1 MGRPVFLIGYMGSGK
16 STVGKKLARS
26 LGYEFIDTD
35 TIISEMVGKEV
46 SRIFAE
52 DGEDAFRQ
60 LEHSVLVSFKDR
72 KDTVIAT
79 GGGMPCFFDNMAIMK
94 RTGITVYLQMQVESL
109 IKRLNQAKIARP
121 MLPNLPHDQL
131 KLYIQQHLSKR
142 GPFYN
147 DAHLTV
153 KGESLDMEG
162 LVKAIKGYRL

>member
-1 MGRPVFLIGYMGSGK
+1 MGKPVFLIGYMGSGK
-16 STVGKKLARS
+16 STVGKKLARN

-35 TIISEMVGKEV
+35 NVISEMVGKEV
-46 SRIFAE
+46 FAIFND

-94 RTGITVYLQMQVESL
+94 RTGITVYLQMQVDSL
-109 IKRLNQAKIARP
+109 IKRLNQAKITRP

-142 GPFYN
+142 SPFYN
-147 DAHLTV
+147 DAHITV
-153 KGESLDMEG
+153 KGESLDLEG
-162 LVKAIKGYRL
+162 LVKAIKALR

>member
-1 MGRPVFLIGYMGSGK
+1 MGKPVFLIGYMGSGK

-26 LGYEFIDTD
+26 LGYDFIDTD
-35 TIISEMVGKEV
+35 TIISEMVGKEI

-60 LEHSVLVSFKDR
+60 LEHSVLASFKDR
-72 KDTVIAT
+72 IDTVIAT
-79 GGGMPCFFDNMAIMK
+79 GGGMPCFYDNMAIMK

-131 KLYIQQHLSKR
+131 KLYIQHHLSKR
-142 GPFYN
+142 GSFYN

-153 KGESLDMEG
+153 KGESLDMED
-162 LVKAIKGYRL
+162 LVKAIKSYRL